1 MIALGMKLEDPLLN
15 LVDRCQTIC
24 VAECCGIGAYDFSPV
39 HIASSLLIWEGKPSP
54 ERVAKLRSQ
63 LDALKANYGN
73 AVASSSGITIDD
85 MNQSFSAAEV
95 EALVGEIAMN
105 LDIALRLCEDV
116 ESTRFKGTD
125 QGASAD
131 AGGPRG

>member
-1 MIALGMKLEDPLLN
+1 
-15 LVDRCQTIC
+15 
-24 VAECCGIGAYDFSPV
+24 
-39 HIASSLLIWEGKPSP
+39 
-54 ERVAKLRSQ
+54 
-63 LDALKANYGN
+63 
-73 AVASSSGITIDD
+73 

-116 ESTRFKGTD
+116 ESTRFKGTE